1 MASMPVAMA
10 VVIVARMILV
20 LIMIMAGMVMLV
32 VIVAGMILIIIV
44 ILAGMAVRAV
54 LVSTP
59 IRHRARLPTEVI
71 GDQSSNSVPQ
81 RSLGEGGPKSIT
93 AEALLAQPQPLSCR
107 TRALMRRS
115 GDRFDTSQ
123 GAARA
128 GFHYGQGGRR
138 MTVPVTAIRTVPLVA
153 LALGL
158 LFLVAACGTE
168 PAPPEPGP
176 EMPVE
181 DLLAL
186 TGENLVNM
194 STARFQMVD
203 EKETGA
209 KFFGATLKNVDGEVQ
224 YPDSARI
231 LVEVESPAMGFAE
244 IEIVAVGDLAF
255 MKLSAG
261 ARWNP
266 LPLDQ
271 VPFNFVRLGIT
282 LSDLLP
288 KVQNAAIAGQESLE
302 SGPTIR
308 VEGNLVSE
316 DLSTLITS
324 ADPGHPIDLILWIDE
339 ADQVLRQIRLSG
351 QIFNDDAPGTSRLI
365 VLSDHNIPMDIQLPD
380 TSS

>member
-1 MASMPVAMA
+1 MN
-10 VVIVARMILV
+10 IV
-20 LIMIMAGMVMLV
+20 
-32 VIVAGMILIIIV
+32 
-44 ILAGMAVRAV
+44 
-54 LVSTP
+54 
-59 IRHRARLPTEVI
+59 
-71 GDQSSNSVPQ
+71 
-81 RSLGEGGPKSIT
+81 RSAT
-93 AEALLAQPQPLSCR
+93 R
-107 TRALMRRS
+107 T
-115 GDRFDTSQ
+115 G
-123 GAARA
+123 
-128 GFHYGQGGRR
+128 
-138 MTVPVTAIRTVPLVA
+138 PLVA
-153 LALGL
+153 LAMSLV
-158 LFLVAACGTE
+158 FLAAACGTE
-168 PAPPEPGP
+168 PEPTPETEP
-176 EMPVE
+176 EMSLE
-181 DLLAL
+181 DILAR
-186 TGENLVNM
+186 TGENLVAL
-194 STARFQMVD
+194 STARFRMID
-203 EKETGA
+203 ENETGA

-380 TSS
+380 TSF